1 MSEKDPLV
9 PHDVAAGRE
18 RFDAA
23 AEKALSK
30 SPAWK
35 KDWTTVSGAPVVPLA
50 GPDTQPGFDFERDL
64 GWPGEY
70 PYTRGVH
77 PTGYRGKLWTM
88 RQFAGYG
95 TAKQTNERF
104 HYLLDHGQTGLSTAF
119 HLPTLYGYDSDHY
132 MARGEVGKCGVA
144 IDSLRDME
152 VLFDRI
158 DLGKVTTSMTIN
170 STAPIALAM
179 YLAVAEKHGT
189 PWEKVGGTLQN
200 DILKEYI
207 AQKEYIFPPRP
218 SMRLITDQF
227 SFCAKHVPKWNT
239 ISISGY
245 HIREAG
251 STALQELAF
260 TLRDGVEYVQY
271 GIEAGLPVDEF
282 APRLSFFFNS
292 HNDFFEEIAKFRAA
306 RRIWSKTM
314 RERFGA
320 KDPRSWMCRFHTQ
333 TAGCSLTAQQPYNNV
348 VRTAIQALAGVLGGT
363 NSLHTNSLDETL
375 ALPTDFAVKLA
386 LRTQQ
391 VIAHESGVANTIDPL
406 AGSYFIEDLTTK
418 MERGC
423 FDYFRRIDELGGMV
437 EAIEAGFPA
446 ARDHGRR
453 LRLPARPRLGREDRR
468 RRQRLRGFGRAAAR
482 DALHRRRRGGAAE
495 GGPRGGP
502 ADPRRQGRHV
512 GPGHPAPGLCRRQE
526 RHAAAGRSGEDLR
539 HRRGDLRRDARSFR
553 DIRGARRLLNGV
565 RPLRVSRFS
574 APGPPARP
582 ENPEVTL

>member
-1 MSEKDPLV
+1 MADDTREPDPTVAEETRRGRTKWEEGSRRAFEK
-9 PHDVAAGRE
+9 
-18 RFDAA
+18 
-23 AEKALSK
+23 KA
-30 SPAWK
+30 PWK
-35 KDWTTVSGAPVVPLA
+35 KDFTTVSGAEVPPLS
-50 GPDTQPGFDFERDL
+50 GPDSIAGFDFDRDL
-64 GWPGEY
+64 SWPGEY

-77 PTGYRGKLWTM
+77 PTGYRGKPWTM
-88 RQFAGYG
+88 RQFAGFG

-104 HYLLDHGQTGLSTAF
+104 HYLLEHGQSGLSTAF
-119 HLPTLYGYDSDHY
+119 HLPTLYGYDSDHE

-144 IDSLRDME
+144 VDSLRDME
-152 VLFDRI
+152 ILFDGI
-158 DLGKVTTSMTIN
+158 DLGAVTTSMTIN
-170 STAPIALAM
+170 STASVALAM

-189 PWEKVGGTLQN
+189 PWTKVGGTLQN

-207 AQKEYIFPPRP
+207 AQKEYIYPPRP

-260 TLRDGVEYVQY
+260 TLRDGVEYVEY
-271 GIEAGLPVDEF
+271 GIRAGLPVDEF

-306 RRIWSKTM
+306 RRIWAKTM

-391 VIAHESGVANTIDPL
+391 ILANETGVANTIDPL
-406 AGSYFIEDLTTK
+406 GGSYFVEEMTNR

-423 FDYFRRIDELGGMV
+423 FDYFRRIDALGGMV
-437 EAIEAGFPA
+437 EAIEAGFPQREIMDA
-446 ARDHGRR
+446 AY
-453 LRLPARPRLGREDRR
+453 AY
-468 RRQRLRGFGRAAAR
+468 QR
-482 DALHRRRRGGAAE
+482 AL
-495 GGPRGGP
+495 
-502 ADPRRQGRHV
+502 D
-512 GPGHPAPGLCRRQE
+512 
-526 RHAAAGRSGEDLR
+526 SGEKVVVGVNAFVEEEEQPLETLYIDEAVEEQQKKDLAQ
-539 HRRGDLRRDARSFR
+539 LRRTRDSKAVSSALSALRQACADGKNTLPPLIDAVKTYATVGEISDVMREVY
-553 DIRGARRLLNGV
+553 ATYEE
-565 RPLRVSRFS
+565 
-574 APGPPARP
+574 PA
-582 ENPEVTL
+582 VY